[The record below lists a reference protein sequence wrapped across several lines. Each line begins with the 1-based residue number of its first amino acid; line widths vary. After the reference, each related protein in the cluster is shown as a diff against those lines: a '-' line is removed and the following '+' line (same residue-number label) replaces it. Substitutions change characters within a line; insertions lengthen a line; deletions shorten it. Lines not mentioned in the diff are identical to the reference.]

1 MYGTS
6 PYGADPYGTDP
17 ADPTAGGA
25 PEAPAS
31 AINFLLMGVR
41 SLWWA
46 LLLLPFLF

>member
-25 PEAPAS
+25 LGAPTGAGK
-31 AINFLLMGVR
+31 FLLMGVR

-46 LLLLPFLF
+46 LLLLPLLS